1 MPGSF
6 FFFQTGNWAEALEE
20 ELYMGV
26 FQMFHWSFCPEKF
39 KFKGKEKL

>member
-1 MPGSF
+1 MNIYSSFHYFSMPGSF

-26 FQMFHWSFCPEKF
+26 FQMFH
-39 KFKGKEKL
+39 